1 MDSLNHLK
9 KKLIFKIKQNL
20 LFSNFRDF
28 RILDSNIVLTP
39 LYSGVFLFLYY
50 IVLPQLNKINI
61 QIMTQEN
68 LQKDLESIKE
78 MLVEMNMHTK
88 EYLNVQEAS
97 KFLNLS
103 VSSIYKLTH
112 ADKIKYSKP
121 NGKIIL
127 FRRSDLVDF
136 IEAGFSTTHEDYLKL
151 ADVMIDKT
159 FKKRK

>member
-1 MDSLNHLK
+1 
-9 KKLIFKIKQNL
+9 
-20 LFSNFRDF
+20 
-28 RILDSNIVLTP
+28 
-39 LYSGVFLFLYY
+39 
-50 IVLPQLNKINI
+50 
-61 QIMTQEN
+61 MTQEN

-97 KFLNLS
+97 KFLHLS